1 MVYGHLGA
9 AMVFA
14 MVNVSIQ
21 IALALVFLEWRLD
34 KVNMLCI
41 VLIQFNYILNKPN
54 GAHLTIIAEYVS
66 HYLCRTRVILYS

>member
-41 VLIQFNYILNKPN
+41 VLIQFQLHIKQTQRGTFDNNRRICESLPM
-54 GAHLTIIAEYVS
+54 
-66 HYLCRTRVILYS
+66 